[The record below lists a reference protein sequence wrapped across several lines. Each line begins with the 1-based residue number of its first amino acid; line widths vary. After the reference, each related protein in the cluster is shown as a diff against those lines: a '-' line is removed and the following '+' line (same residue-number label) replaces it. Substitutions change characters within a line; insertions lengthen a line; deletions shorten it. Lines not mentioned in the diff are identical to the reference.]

1 MVTRY
6 FLIAWVVLVISACTV
21 PKQPVATEKYHE
33 TQEIETK
40 EKSLNGYQKQAIKLM
55 NQQQYNDSISF
66 LQRAIKVEPRNPL
79 NWHYLAQN
87 YWHLKDFSNCRAM
100 VQRAQSYIQYQPD
113 LGTANQTLMQ
123 QCSQ

>member
-40 EKSLNGYQKQAIKLM
+40 EKSLNGSETGHKIDESATI
-55 NQQQYNDSISF
+55 
-66 LQRAIKVEPRNPL
+66 
-79 NWHYLAQN
+79 
-87 YWHLKDFSNCRAM
+87 
-100 VQRAQSYIQYQPD
+100 
-113 LGTANQTLMQ
+113 
-123 QCSQ
+123 